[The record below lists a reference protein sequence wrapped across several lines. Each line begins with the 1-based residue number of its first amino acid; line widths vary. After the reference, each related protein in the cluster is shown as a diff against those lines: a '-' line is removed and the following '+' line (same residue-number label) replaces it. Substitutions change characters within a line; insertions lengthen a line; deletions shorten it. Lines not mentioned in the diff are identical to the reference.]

1 MASIKE
7 MIDTISHKGNNM
19 KIVLHDGR
27 EFEFYADNNIP
38 YCNLHMF
45 GILHNVEYK
54 KEYDWDILN
63 SLLIASYKVIE
74 SNLIGLM
81 LDDENEILNI
91 FPQYENGK
99 VMYSVWVQGREYLSH
114 AAMTE
119 LDLETIVKAVKEDD
133 EEGLIG
139 FRYRNWEVSEVSFID
154 KLNFNFMV
162 YFESSDGQVI
172 RSYFKTLDKMSILEK
187 LKELN
192 QEV

>member
-54 KEYDWDILN
+54 KEYDWDTIS

-99 VMYSVWVQGREYLSH
+99 VVYSVWVQGRQYLSY
-114 AAMTE
+114 ATMTG
-119 LDLETIVKAVKEDD
+119 LDLETIAKAIKEDD
-133 EEGLIG
+133 EEELIG
-139 FRYRNWEVSEVSFID
+139 FRYRNWEVSGVSFID
-154 KLNFNFMV
+154 KLDFNFMV